1 MKKESIKPNNEPKTL
16 LDFIIYGGE
25 NIIKEYHKKY
35 HFLPFI
41 GKLDGYNKILE
52 MTIVHITEGFIDL
65 ETNRENMLTRLRV
78 LKQKIIAF
86 KEEIT
91 LENQILNTDVK

>member
-1 MKKESIKPNNEPKTL
+1 
-16 LDFIIYGGE
+16 
-25 NIIKEYHKKY
+25 
-35 HFLPFI
+35 
-41 GKLDGYNKILE
+41 